1 MGGLYVS
8 GGVISRFATS
18 FATRGCR
25 EKFESKGRFRSYLKP
40 ISVYLGTRGN
50 LRLLGTGKKR
60 HLRRGLS

>member
-40 ISVYLGTRGN
+40 ISAYLGTRG
-50 LRLLGTGKKR
+50 
-60 HLRRGLS
+60 S

>member
-1 MGGLYVS
+1 MFCEAYGAIGGTLALTLGAMGGLYVS

-40 ISVYLGTRGN
+40 ISV
-50 LRLLGTGKKR
+50 
-60 HLRRGLS
+60 